1 MAKPTKH
8 KHTYRNGTTLTL
20 LATPKGL
27 RIHWKPEGAEKRH
40 PAFTVS
46 WDKVEELKSAL
57 AQQALQQPQ
66 SA

>member
-8 KHTYRNGTTLTL
+8 KHTYRNGTKLTF
-20 LATPKGL
+20 LATQKGL
-27 RIHWKPEGAEKRH
+27 RVHWKQGGAEKRH

-46 WDKVEELKSAL
+46 WDTVDELKAAL
-57 AQQALQQPQ
+57 TQQTQQQ